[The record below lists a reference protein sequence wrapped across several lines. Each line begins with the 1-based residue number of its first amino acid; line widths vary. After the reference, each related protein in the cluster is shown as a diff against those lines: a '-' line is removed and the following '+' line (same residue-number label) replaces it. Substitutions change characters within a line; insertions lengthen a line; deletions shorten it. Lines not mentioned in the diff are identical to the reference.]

1 MYLTSTFFINMADI
15 KQMKVMKKKFFFI
28 FLVLMFFACT
38 PIRMANSIRG
48 AYNEYQLDS
57 ICRIERLPVDLTK
70 WHGTDIYDYETNE
83 RISQYVF
90 IRDVKRNS
98 EIIYTITVDD
108 SAYYFNKRVVEQIKK

>member
-1 MYLTSTFFINMADI
+1 MADI

-70 WHGTDIYDYETNE
+70 WHGTYIYDYETNE

-108 SAYYFNKRVVEQIKK
+108 STYYFNKRVVEQIKK